1 MNFKQVFNFKQ
12 RIAELVSL
20 FKNIKTFDFLGRLK
34 NITKDIPGLAALAG
48 ATLMFIGAFLP
59 YIYAGVE
66 FWGIKEYSYANLF
79 QCGGWYVFFLTLI
92 MLGLAYFKQVFWAG
106 LTSALCLTITILQG
120 IVVPLS
126 YKSDYFLSSVK
137 AGVHVGWFFILF
149 GELAIIGA
157 FALQYFVMNKKAA
170 PAVEAPA
177 APVAEAPVAPVAPV
191 VETPVVEAPV
201 AEAPVAAVTEENNA
215 Q

>member
-12 RIAELVSL
+12 RINELVSL

-48 ATLMFIGAFLP
+48 ATFMFIGAFLP

-79 QCGGWYVFFLTLI
+79 QCGGWYVFILTLI
-92 MLGLAYFKQVFWAG
+92 MIGLAYFKQTFWAG
-106 LTSALCLTITILQG
+106 LTSALCFTITILQG

-126 YKSDYFLSSVK
+126 YKFSEGYYFGAVK

-157 FALQYFVMNKKAA
+157 FALQYFVMNKKTA
-170 PAVEAPA
+170 PAVEAA
-177 APVAEAPVAPVAPV
+177 ATPVAEAPVAPV
-191 VETPVVEAPV
+191 VEAPV
-201 AEAPVAAVTEENNA
+201 APVAEENNA

>member
-1 MNFKQVFNFKQ
+1 MDFKKVFNFKQ
-12 RIAELVSL
+12 RIAELISL
-20 FKNIKTFDFLGRLK
+20 FKNIKTFDFLGRLT
-34 NITKDIPGLAALAG
+34 NILNDIPGLVALAG

-59 YIYAGVE
+59 YIFCGVE

-79 QCGGWYVFFLTLI
+79 QCGGWYVFFFTLV
-92 MLGLAYFKQVFWAG
+92 MLGLAYFKQIFWAG

-126 YKSDYFLSSVK
+126 YKFADGYYLGSVK

-157 FALQYFVMNKKAA
+157 FALYYFVMNKNNAEA
-170 PAVEAPA
+170 PAVEA
-177 APVAEAPVAPVAPV
+177 EATA
-191 VETPVVEAPV
+191 VEEAPV
-201 AEAPVAAVTEENNA
+201 AEAPVAEAPVEAVTEEA
-215 Q
+215 PAEVASTEAE

>member
-12 RIAELVSL
+12 RIGELVSL

-59 YIYAGVE
+59 YIFAGVE
-66 FWGIKEYSYANLF
+66 IWGIKSYEYANLF
-79 QCGGWYVFFLTLI
+79 QCGGWYVFFLTLV
-92 MLGLAYFKQVFWAG
+92 MLGLAYFKQIFWAG
-106 LTSALCLTITILQG
+106 LTSALCLTITFIQG
-120 IVVPLS
+120 IAVPAS
-126 YKSDYFLSSVK
+126 YKLSGGYYLSSVK

-157 FALQYFVMNKKAA
+157 FALYYFVMNKKAA
-170 PAVEAPA
+170 EAPAVEAVA
-177 APVAEAPVAPVAPV
+177 TPVAEAPVAPVAEVAPV
-191 VETPVVEAPV
+191 VEETV
-201 AEAPVAAVTEENNA
+201 AEAPAVEAPA
-215 Q
+215 QAE